1 MMRAPALLRTLTRAP
16 DPQQRHYYSRA
27 RGHIIASGGSGMIGE
42 ATLVGCVRLT
52 QELFDNNRHRHKTDV
67 SWASVAAQYKN
78 PHAWVFASPTR
89 YAQPVYPPRK
99 PGQVIW
105 ALL

>member
-1 MMRAPALLRTLTRAP
+1 MRAALLVYAHSPL
-16 DPQQRHYYSRA
+16 PQIRNNATAIRE
-27 RGHIIASGGSGMIGE
+27 RVGIIASGGGGMIGE

-52 QELFDNNRHRHKTDV
+52 QELFENNRHRHKTDV
-67 SWASVAAQYKN
+67 SWASIVARYKN

-89 YAQPVYPPRK
+89 YAQPVHPPRK